1 MERVDHT
8 CTKQR
13 QCADV
18 AHTVEVRG
26 WSIACNLQRM
36 SVLVCVS
43 LAPRSQNVLGGC
55 FGLLGVLALVVTLV

>member
-1 MERVDHT
+1 MFLALAFERE
-8 CTKQR
+8 QERLR
-13 QCADV
+13 QA
-18 AHTVEVRG
+18 AEAT
-26 WSIACNLQRM
+26 SNTTCNLQRV